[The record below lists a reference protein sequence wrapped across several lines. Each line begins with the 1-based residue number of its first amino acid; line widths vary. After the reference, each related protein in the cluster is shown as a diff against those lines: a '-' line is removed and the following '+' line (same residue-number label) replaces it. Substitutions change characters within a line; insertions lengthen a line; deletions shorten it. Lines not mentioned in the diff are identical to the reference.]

1 MKLIIVLALLTLN
14 IAFAQTTA
22 ESISLIRPVQGD
34 FITFMRSNPA
44 WSWGWFKDH
53 LKSEEESFAELARI
67 LGVVGGDVKPDNVDL
82 TLTSPTSA
90 EMVIVDLDDAGRGS
104 FLGDIFHTLAY
115 NEIWP
120 VSIELE
126 EAFDFY
132 VKGLKSSST
141 LKDTYRLIDFNSYNR
156 EKEKL
161 EKKKIRMLD
170 SEEFFIKNLGLI
182 PPHAI
187 PSHLIPSYEYA
198 LHKISSYGVI
208 LRSGL
213 KLKESGGSMGNER
226 FTFLLTSERGLEIF
240 EVKHQSSAAVS
251 AYAPQLLSH
260 EQRIN
265 EVLEIYRPL
274 NSQGSFREVVKT
286 PRGCSIVR
294 TKEVE
299 LFDSSHFNMDHKIY
313 HEYIRTMFFWLG
325 QNHGKQNSQ
334 YVSLLKTK
342 QKEVLNALKVLVKKH
357 LEESSNHHKTHVSN
371 VPVLTSPARP

>member
-1 MKLIIVLALLTLN
+1 MKLIFALALFSIN
-14 IAFAQTTA
+14 ISFAQTTA

-53 LKSEEESFAELARI
+53 SKVEEGIAELARI
-67 LGVVGGDVKPDNVDL
+67 QGVVGGDVKPDNVDL
-82 TLTSPTSA
+82 TLTSSTSA
-90 EMVIVDLDDAGRGS
+90 QMLLVDLDDAGRGS

-120 VSIELE
+120 VRIEFE
-126 EAFDFY
+126 EAFNLY
-132 VKGLKSSST
+132 VSGLKSSST
-141 LKDTYRLIDFNSYNR
+141 LNDTYKLIDFDSYNR
-156 EKEKL
+156 EKEKF
-161 EKKKIRMLD
+161 EKKKIRMLE

-187 PSHLIPSYEYA
+187 PTHLIPSYEYA
-198 LHKISSYGVI
+198 LQNISSYGVI

-226 FTFLLTSERGLEIF
+226 FTFLVSSERGLEIF

-251 AYAPQLLSH
+251 AYVPQLLSH

-274 NSQGSFREVVKT
+274 NSQGAFREVVKT
-286 PRGCSIVR
+286 PRGYSIVR

-299 LFDSSHFNMDHKIY
+299 LFDSSHYSMDHKTY
-313 HEYIRTMFFWLG
+313 HDYIRTMFFWLG
-325 QNHGKQNSQ
+325 QNHGEQSSQ

-342 QKEVLNALKVLVKKH
+342 QKEVLKALKGLVKKH
-357 LEESSNHHKTHVSN
+357 LEESLNHHKTYVSN